1 MDMMRL
7 NIRERVSEHWS
18 MTGQANRGARNEAS
32 GPHGKLLVGLFRIL
46 GISSPK
52 KKSSMG

>member
-1 MDMMRL
+1 MDMTRL
-7 NIRERVSEHWS
+7 SIREWVSEHWS
-18 MTGQANRGARNEAS
+18 TMGQANRGGRNEAA
-32 GPHGKLLVGLFRIL
+32 GPHGKLPVGLFRIL